1 LRFRAKNNNPKFI
14 TVLTGKLPISV
25 FRQILKGY
33 LLEMNE
39 NDKKDFIQRTI
50 LIDQKRKLD
59 FIQETE

>member
-1 LRFRAKNNNPKFI
+1 
-14 TVLTGKLPISV
+14 
-25 FRQILKGY
+25 
-33 LLEMNE
+33 MNE